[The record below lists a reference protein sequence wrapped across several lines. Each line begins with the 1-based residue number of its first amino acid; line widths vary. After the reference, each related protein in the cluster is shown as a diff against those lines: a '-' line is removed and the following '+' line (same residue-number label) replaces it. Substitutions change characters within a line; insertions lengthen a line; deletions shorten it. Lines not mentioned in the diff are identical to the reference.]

1 MKKSYTILAIIAIIV
16 VAIYVMLPK
25 ERFAE
30 TVFPLGDG
38 AKVSAFDDN
47 AAGGTSVVQFK
58 SIDSLA
64 LFQCALGTD
73 EKKPT
78 WCGLVFDFD
87 PAGEK
92 KFHNWKNVDTLYMDL
107 DIAGT
112 DEILV
117 KVWTFDPDVTDLQKS
132 NTFKLLLKEVPV
144 KTGRNKIAIPFEHFY
159 ILQQY

>member
-47 AAGGTSVVQFK
+47 AAGGTSAVQFK
-58 SIDSLA
+58 ASDSLTS
-64 LFQCALGTD
+64 FQCALGSD

-92 KFHNWKNVDTLYMDL
+92 KFHNWKNVDTL
-107 DIAGT
+107 
-112 DEILV
+112 
-117 KVWTFDPDVTDLQKS
+117 
-132 NTFKLLLKEVPV
+132 
-144 KTGRNKIAIPFEHFY
+144 
-159 ILQQY
+159 